1 MTTDDK
7 PIDMEHV
14 ACEVCL
20 KELPKSA
27 AISPEATDYVVYFC
41 GLDCHEKWKSQRAK
55 PDDQAEKP
63 VS

>member
-7 PIDMEHV
+7 PINVECV

-20 KELPKSA
+20 KEVPKPGA
-27 AISPEATDYVVYFC
+27 TVLEATDYFVYFC
-41 GLDCHEKWKSQRAK
+41 GLDCYERWKSQRAK
-55 PDDQAEKP
+55 PDDQAAKS